1 MPRFDAEVWF
11 RFSSESISTA
21 GADLQR
27 LKAAA
32 ESAGFELRGAKVTPA
47 PPGEGG
53 KEGWSEKREGR
64 TWYVPLD
71 PEREE

>member
-21 GADLQR
+21 GVDLQR

-32 ESAGFELRGAKVTPA
+32 EGAGFELKGGKVTA
-47 PPGEGG
+47 GPPGEG
-53 KEGWSEKREGR
+53 KEGWGEKREGR

>member
-1 MPRFDAEVWF
+1 MARFDAEVWF

-32 ESAGFELRGAKVTPA
+32 QSAGFELKGGKVKPA
-47 PPGEGG
+47 PPGEN
-53 KEGWSEKREGR
+53 KEGWSEKKQGR